1 MDALMQIQISGKN
14 MDTGDAFKEHAE
26 AALLDAVGKYFDNA
40 ISGVITLHK
49 GTAGFETRIR
59 VNLTRRIEMEAR
71 GTAGDARHAL
81 DQAINHIEKR
91 LRRYKRRLKNHRHD
105 SGHDDIIPAMVTI
118 FASEPEEDAEE
129 KNDKIV
135 APPVLAEMDYEI
147 HLMTVEEAVMVFE
160 LSGKPAMMFRNK
172 SHLGLNML
180 HRRDDGSIGWVDPRG
195 NRASQSE

>member
-1 MDALMQIQISGKN
+1 MQIQISGQN
-14 MDTGDAFKEHAE
+14 MDTGSAFKEHAE
-26 AALLDAVGKYFDNA
+26 AALQGAVGKYFDNA
-40 ISGVITLHK
+40 ISGVITLQK

-71 GTAGDARHAL
+71 GLADDAHHAL

-105 SGHDDIIPAMVTI
+105 NGHDDIIPAMVTV
-118 FASEPEEDAEE
+118 FESAPESPAEE
-129 KNDKIV
+129 TAEQIT

-160 LSGKPAMMFRNK
+160 LSGQPAMMFRNK
-172 SHLGLNML
+172 AHMGLNML

-195 NRASQSE
+195 NRTT